1 MAQLILSTD
10 GEIVDTFPLETDV
23 VTIGRHEDNDI
34 HIDCMSVSGFH
45 SRVVKVANEYFIEDL
60 KSTNHTFVNSDQVTM
75 APLSDGDV
83 LTLGSHSLK
92 FELGEDE
99 VGNDDGGGSNG
110 VDTARLVARNGANV
124 GPISING
131 GMVTFGKTGEHVAA
145 VTRRGDQYYCLHVDG
160 GSNQAQT
167 LLNGSPVP
175 AEGKP
180 INPHDIVKVAG
191 IEMEF
196 IR

>member
-34 HIDCMSVSGFH
+34 HIDCLSVSGFH

-75 APLSDGDV
+75 APLTDGDI
-83 LTLGSHSLK
+83 LTLGAHNLK
-92 FELGEDE
+92 FEAGDNDAESDDDS
-99 VGNDDGGGSNG
+99 GNGAT
-110 VDTARLVARNGANV
+110 TARLVARNGANI

-160 GSNQAQT
+160 GKNQAQT

-180 INPHDIVKVAG
+180 IKPHDIVKVAG

-196 IR
+196 IS